1 MESEPQ
7 RIETVDYPHAIS
19 AVQTDSRMRRQ
30 AWNAAEWIFLA
41 DDVADYA
48 DFIGYKPPTGDL
60 EPYYPT
66 NEDIFATDWEP
77 IK

>member
-1 MESEPQ
+1 M
-7 RIETVDYPHAIS
+7 TFNDYPTAIGG
-19 AVQTDSRMRRQ
+19 VLNGGRFQRT
-30 AWNAAEWIFLA
+30 AWESTEWIYLA

-66 NEDIFATDWEP
+66 TEDIFAEDWQI